1 MVLKLKPAITLDVSE
16 HITKAVREVSKTGL
30 GVIVTKN
37 GKYYGLIDDRELRK
51 HASDPAK
58 MKCETVAVRAP
69 CLSPQDPLLKICNTF
84 FSGRFKAI
92 PVIEGAEIL
101 GVVTRSDVIGLIL
114 EEKLLEGKMVGD
126 VMSSPVVTVEP
137 EATIAS
143 ARALMKRNNVR
154 RLVVAKG
161 NALKGII
168 STFDLASVL
177 GWPKESPGMMTDMA
191 NLELQPV
198 SSYMR
203 ADIETIGESEPLA
216 EAAKTMVEKEIS
228 SLVVSDGAVP
238 VGVIT
243 ARDIFETAISYEKD
257 ENIFISGLEDDDK
270 QYYDD
275 IKEECRKAL
284 DVLNKSFPVRS
295 LSVHIKRYETK
306 GRKRKYSI
314 RGRLVTDRLI
324 TVSTFEWGLSSA
336 IKWLFKELNRVME
349 KGKIR
354 GMDKRRRSG

>member
-1 MVLKLKPAITLDVSE
+1 MVLKLKPATTLDVSE
-16 HITKAVREVSKTGL
+16 HITKAVREISKTGL
-30 GVIVTKN
+30 CVVVTKD

-69 CLSPQDPLLKICNTF
+69 FLSPQDPLLKICNTF

-92 PVIEGAEIL
+92 PVIEGTEIL
-101 GVVTRSDVIGLIL
+101 GLVTRADVIGLIL
-114 EEKLLEGKMVGD
+114 EEKLLEGKTVGD
-126 VMSSPVVTVEP
+126 VMSFPVVTIEP

-168 STFDLASVL
+168 STFDLAFVL
-177 GWPKESPGMMTDMA
+177 GWPKESPNMMTDMA

-203 ADIETIGESEPLA
+203 EEIETIGKSELLA
-216 EAAKTMVEKEIS
+216 DAAKTMVEKEIS
-228 SLVVSDGAVP
+228 SIVVSEGTAP
-238 VGVIT
+238 VGIVT
-243 ARDIFETAISYEKD
+243 ARDIFETAISYEED

-270 QYYDD
+270 EYYDD
-275 IKEECRKAL
+275 IKAECKKAL
-284 DVLNKSFPVRS
+284 NTLKKSFPVRS
-295 LSVHIKRYETK
+295 LSVHIKRYDTE
-306 GRKRKYSI
+306 GSRRKYSI
-314 RGRLVTDRLI
+314 RARLLTDRLVT
-324 TVSTFEWGLSSA
+324 VSTYEWGLSSA

-349 KGKIR
+349 KEKTK
-354 GMDKRRRSG
+354 GMDKRRSRK